1 MYRTGYKRKKLTAN
15 QVENSIWE
23 TQERRRQ
30 HHIQSMQRANETN
43 EYMNKKY
50 PNRIDDHKKE
60 KLDRQKEVERLS
72 NNLTFMV
79 NKLTSSILKDALENG
94 AKHALKSQASALKT
108 FIAENNKYMELNT
121 SATWSF
127 VGKLFYEL
135 SKEIPEFICY
145 APTELFESPI
155 NIDKN
160 TQSKQFRLRTLTNA
174 ELSILDRKLMV
185 ERPEIVHNEF
195 FAKNY
200 LKYFPNHIA
209 RLTNPG
215 DIAVALANNPAAYK
229 NINPSLKNVLN
240 NNKKLNY
247 FLQQVPE
254 IVEHMDKTEIEMFA
268 SHEYTSY
275 QTALGNALIKHPIAL
290 EKLDSLFFVRNNPK
304 YIFARTHAV
313 DLQAFEHVMDKFI
326 GLREFYEKKLILAKS
341 AQKREAKKNSNADVV
356 NAETLGLE

>member
-1 MYRTGYKRKKLTAN
+1 MYRNGHKRKKLTAN
-15 QVENSIWE
+15 QVEDCILD

-30 HHIQSMQRANETN
+30 HHIESLQRANETN
-43 EYMNKKY
+43 DYMNQKY
-50 PNRIDDHKKE
+50 PNRINNHKKE
-60 KLDRQKEVERLS
+60 KLDRQKEIERLS

-79 NKLTSSILKDALENG
+79 NELTTSILKDALENG

-108 FIAENNKYMELNT
+108 FIAENAKYMELNT
-121 SATWSF
+121 TATWSY

-145 APTELFESPI
+145 APTELFENPI

-160 TQSKQFRLRTLTNA
+160 TQSKQFRLKTLTNA
-174 ELSILDRKLMV
+174 ELSILDRKLMA
-185 ERPEIVHNEF
+185 ERPGIVNNEF

-209 RLTNPG
+209 RLKDQG
-215 DIAVALANNPAAYK
+215 DIVIALSNNPAAYK
-229 NINPSLKNVLN
+229 NVNSSLKNVLN
-240 NNKKLNY
+240 NNQKLNY

-254 IVEHMDKTEIEMFA
+254 IVEHMDKAEIEMFA
-268 SHEYTSY
+268 GHESTSY
-275 QTALGNALIKHPIAL
+275 QTALGNAFVKHPIAL

-313 DLQAFEHVMDKFI
+313 DLKAFEPIMDKFI
-326 GLREFYEKKLILAKS
+326 GLREFYEKKLSLAKS
-341 AQKREAKKNSNADVV
+341 ALKRELAKKSNSEIV
-356 NAETLGLE
+356 NSETLGLE